1 MQRQSANTLV
11 EVLVGVAIMGI
22 LFTSLFASLTWGFT
36 VTRVSR
42 ENLRATQIM
51 VEHVEGVRLYNWDQI
66 MSSNWLPAL
75 FTNYYYPVTN
85 NGESPGVAYIGSMT
99 ISNAPFTTSY
109 GSNLALITVSVNWT
123 SANVPRSRTMSTLV
137 SKHGMQ
143 NYIFN
148 Q

>member
-1 MQRQSANTLV
+1 VQRQSGTTLA
-11 EVLVGVAIMGI
+11 EVLVGVSLMGI
-22 LFTSLFASLTWGFT
+22 LFASLFASLSWGFT

-51 VEHVEGVRLYNWDQI
+51 VEHIEGARLYNWDQI
-66 MSSNWLPAL
+66 MSSNWLPAC

-85 NGESPGVAYIGSMT
+85 QGESPGIAYIGYMT
-99 ISNAPFTTSY
+99 ISNAPFTSSY
-109 GSNLALITVSVNWT
+109 SSNLALITVSVNWT
-123 SANVPRSRTMSTLV
+123 SANVPRTRTMNTLV

-148 Q
+148 H